1 MTILLVEITAA
12 TDSAGNTTTL
22 RYATQG
28 YNDPSAPG
36 FYAEKI
42 QETISIRRE
51 LRGATGGSGTV
62 SFSDLVLINA
72 DGDLDALEGYGFDGR
87 QIKGLLLDGTSDV
100 YGNATTLFTA
110 TMGAPSFDL
119 DTVTIP
125 IRDRLAELD
134 QQLHSSFYD
143 GSNTLPNGLEGTG
156 DDIQGQPKPEPE
168 GEAFNVRPPFVNTS
182 RLIWEFAAGDR
193 EADVTDVFEGGIALT
208 RGADYTSQSDMEN
221 NAPSAG
227 EYRVWPRSGSP
238 LEGGY
243 FRLGSSPT
251 HTITADVQAGAASGD
266 RTIAQVLQ
274 NLAERA
280 PTISA
285 SDINSTDV
293 TDLDS
298 ALGEPIGLWVP
309 SESTILREM
318 ERLAQGAGVYFGF
331 DRNGTLR
338 MAKWDAPGTSVA
350 TFKEARASQGT
361 TLASDEYDL
370 VNLEGEPT
378 REEDTPVYD
387 VTARWQRNYT
397 VQADLQTNVAD
408 DRRAI
413 IENEWRRAKA
423 TDSSIQDKHKNARAV
438 ELDTPYQTR
447 TGAQDV
453 ADRTLTR
460 DKVQRRRWRL
470 RASLSNNLSGTVD
483 LADTVTITLDRLDF
497 TGGKK
502 HRVKALEADPVRGE
516 IEYEVWG

>member
-1 MTILLVEITAA
+1 
-12 TDSAGNTTTL
+12 
-22 RYATQG
+22 
-28 YNDPSAPG
+28 
-36 FYAEKI
+36 
-42 QETISIRRE
+42 
-51 LRGATGGSGTV
+51 
-62 SFSDLVLINA
+62 
-72 DGDLDALEGYGFDGR
+72 
-87 QIKGLLLDGTSDV
+87 
-100 YGNATTLFTA
+100 
-110 TMGAPSFDL
+110 
-119 DTVTIP
+119 
-125 IRDRLAELD
+125 
-134 QQLHSSFYD
+134 
-143 GSNTLPNGLEGTG
+143 
-156 DDIQGQPKPEPE
+156 
-168 GEAFNVRPPFVNTS
+168 
-182 RLIWEFAAGDR
+182 
-193 EADVTDVFEGGIALT
+193 
-208 RGADYTSQSDMEN
+208 
-221 NAPSAG
+221 
-227 EYRVWPRSGSP
+227 
-238 LEGGY
+238 
-243 FRLGSSPT
+243 
-251 HTITADVQAGAASGD
+251 
-266 RTIAQVLQ
+266 
-274 NLAERA
+274 
-280 PTISA
+280 
-285 SDINSTDV
+285 
-293 TDLDS
+293 
-298 ALGEPIGLWVP
+298 
-309 SESTILREM
+309 M
-318 ERLAQGAGVYFGF
+318 ERLAQVAGVYFGF

-361 TLASDEYDL
+361 ALASDEYDL

-447 TGAQDV
+447 TGGQDV